1 MGGSKGREGGNKRR
15 YGRSD
20 DPRDEA
26 SRSGGREGGLS
37 KGVEGGG

>member
-26 SRSGGREGGLS
+26 SRSGGVGGR
-37 KGVEGGG
+37 VEQGG